1 MSFAERSTQ
10 NFIDEQRYLYLVKGL
25 GNTVLITIFAV
36 LLGILLGFLVAI
48 IRTTH
53 ERNSNLKI
61 LDAICNA
68 YLTVIRGTPVMVQ
81 LLIMFYVIFASSTID
96 RISRRI
102 LSLILPSSFVR
113 IPFTFSI
120 TKYLG
125 RRALITFR

>member
-1 MSFAERSTQ
+1 MSFAERFTQ

-68 YLTVIRGTPVMVQ
+68 YLTVIRGTPVVVQ
-81 LLIMFYVIFASSTID
+81 LLICYFLNILFVTIFQYHGSSHNNIVF
-96 RISRRI
+96 
-102 LSLILPSSFVR
+102 LSHNTVSV
-113 IPFTFSI
+113 
-120 TKYLG
+120 
-125 RRALITFR
+125 